1 MLIIY
6 LLNMSYKHSYL
17 VTIQYLG
24 FRFHGWQKQP
34 NLKTGH
40 LFLDK
45 TLKFI
50 YKGVRFKSLGVG
62 RTDARVSASHF
73 AFQLFIDEAIDFKQ
87 FMIEF
92 NTNAPSDMR
101 ALKIEDI
108 PRNFNIIKHP
118 KIKEYRYYFSYGEKN
133 HPYAAPFLTRFREQ
147 LDITLM
153 QEGAQLFEGVHNF
166 KRFCTKPSEVTK
178 VQREIKYCRIEEN
191 TELTASFFP
200 KESYVLIVRGEG
212 FLRNQIRLIMGAL
225 HDLGK
230 GEFGLGFIKESLNP
244 DSDIELI
251 KNIAPAS
258 GLHLHKIDFK
268 S

>member
-1 MLIIY
+1 M
-6 LLNMSYKHSYL
+6 NYKHSYL

-50 YKGVRFKSLGVG
+50 FKGIRLKSLGVG

-73 AFQLFIDEAIDFKQ
+73 AFQLFIDEPVDFDK
-87 FMIEF
+87 FMVDF
-92 NTNAPSDMR
+92 NANAPGDMR
-101 ALKIEDI
+101 ALSIEDI
-108 PRNFNIIKHP
+108 DRDFNIIQHP
-118 KIKEYRYYFSYGEKN
+118 KLKEYRYYFSYGEKN

-147 LDITLM
+147 LDIDLM
-153 QEGAQLFEGVHNF
+153 KEGAMMFEGFHNF
-166 KRFCTKPSEVTK
+166 KRYCTKPSEDTK
-178 VQREIKYCRIEEN
+178 VEREIVFCRIEEN

-200 KESYVLIVRGEG
+200 KKSYVLIVRGEG

-230 GEFGLGFIKESLNP
+230 GEFGLDFIKDTFDL
-244 DSDIELI
+244 DLELVFN

-268 S
+268 K

>member
-1 MLIIY
+1 M
-6 LLNMSYKHSYL
+6 NYKNTYL

-50 YKGVRFKSLGVG
+50 FKGIRLKSLGVG
-62 RTDARVSASHF
+62 RTDARVSATHF
-73 AFQLFIDEAIDFKQ
+73 AFQLFIDQTVDFEQ
-87 FMIEF
+87 FMIDF
-92 NTNAPSDMR
+92 NANAPGDMR

-108 PRNFNIIKHP
+108 DKKFNIIQHP

-133 HPYAAPFLTRFREQ
+133 HPYAAPFLTRFRDQ
-147 LDITLM
+147 LDLEIM
-153 QEGAQLFEGVHNF
+153 KEGAQLFEGFHNF
-166 KRFCTKPSEVTK
+166 KRYCTKPSEETK
-178 VQREIKYCRIEEN
+178 VERTIEYCRIEKN

-200 KESYVLIVRGEG
+200 KESFVLIVRGEG
-212 FLRNQIRLIMGAL
+212 FLRNQIRLIMGGL
-225 HDLGK
+225 HSLGK
-230 GEFGLGFIKESLNP
+230 GEYGLDFIKDSLNP
-244 DSDIELI
+244 ESDIEFI

-258 GLHLHKIDFK
+258 GLHLHKLEFK
-268 S
+268 DLD